1 MTPLVEDPLM
11 KQKAKANLVLHCG
24 AREVSRQELV
34 QYHAPAPEGRWHPI
48 AHARVVDVVERSLV
62 EGGYTITRAQYGVTP
77 DGHRLFGVME
87 LDSLLT
93 HGVTLAVGVRNSTN
107 RTFPLGFVAGNRVFT
122 CDNLAFRSEL
132 LVRRKHTINGEKNFT
147 SDISNAVAQLAAFKE
162 QEAFRIQVMQET
174 PLADDLA
181 DALILR
187 AFERGIIG
195 PRELPRVI
203 EQWREPSFEEFRG
216 HTLWGLFNAVT
227 TVLGEKATSQPSKH
241 AMLTMRLNMFL
252 MPPTALEHA
261 QAG

>member
-1 MTPLVEDPLM
+1 M

-87 LDSLLT
+87 LDSVLAP
-93 HGVTLAVGVRNSTN
+93 GVTLAVGVRNSTN

-147 SDISNAVAQLAAFKE
+147 SDIASAVFQLAAFRE
-162 QEAFRIQVMQET
+162 QEALRIET
-174 PLADDLA
+174 MRRTELSHDRA

-187 AFERGIIG
+187 AFERGIVSI
-195 PRELPRVI
+195 RDLPRVVK
-203 EQWREPSFEEFRG
+203 EWREPSFEDFRG
-216 HTLWGLFNAVT
+216 NTLWNLFNAFT
-227 TVLGEKATSQPSKH
+227 TVLGDAASRQPARH
-241 AMLTMRLNMFL
+241 AVTTMRLNAML
-252 MPPTALEHA
+252 LPPTALA
-261 QAG
+261 QAV